1 LGEGQ
6 TLLGWTV
13 VFVDVTVQKRDSAR
27 ALEAE
32 RVQAQFLATVS
43 HELRT
48 PLTVVN
54 GALGLLKMNPSKL
67 TAEKTE
73 HLVSLALKIPQ
84 FWRRWSMTCWIR
96 KNWKALNSH

>member
-27 ALEAE
+27 ALKAE
-32 RVQAQFLATVS
+32 QVKAQFLATVS

-48 PLTVVN
+48 PLTVAN
-54 GALGLLKMNPSKL
+54 AALGLLKMNPSKL
-67 TAEKTE
+67 TVEKTE
-73 HLVSLALKIPQ
+73 HLVSLALKNPTILA
-84 FWRRWSMTCWIR
+84 RWSMTCWIR